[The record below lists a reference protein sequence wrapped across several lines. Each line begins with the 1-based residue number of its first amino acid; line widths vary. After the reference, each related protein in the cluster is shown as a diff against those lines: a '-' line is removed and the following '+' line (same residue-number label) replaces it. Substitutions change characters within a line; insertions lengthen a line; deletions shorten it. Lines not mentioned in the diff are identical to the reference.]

1 MMKHFKRFF
10 TLILAICLLAG
21 VVPGLP
27 GLSANAAK
35 VDDYELLYSNENI
48 GAVSNSPPYYLM
60 FDVSETIVVQSATT
74 YHWNGG
80 KGQAPGS
87 ISIYSDSGTL
97 LGTYAAEG
105 RTGYRGVPNAYWDIF
120 PNIELSPGT
129 YYLLPSDTKTWAHNA
144 ESDNCGFFNIRG
156 YNKPAAS
163 SGYTNSSWAAGE
175 LADALSKGLFP
186 DRLLK
191 ADLTRPISRAD
202 FAAVSVKV
210 YEYLSGTKAVSG
222 SNPFSDTSDPE
233 VVKAYNLGIVNGTGA
248 TVFSPAVILDR
259 EQTATMLTRVYKRLS
274 IPGWSLATDGK
285 HSLAFTRPSSF
296 ADDTAISSWA
306 KDSVYFMV
314 ANGIING
321 VGDHRFA
328 PRDKASAEQA
338 LVLAV
343 RMANKLGDTSSGAE
357 EGKPVPAK
365 GTVTAGDVKI
375 AFGSSSDGTV
385 TISGGQSVS
394 YDGYS
399 TDPDALSSCARV
411 ALSEIPEQP
420 ITLSV
425 KLNRNPSSAA
435 NVETFLFLGI
445 EYKTESGNTGVL
457 FKPLHAT
464 VSDGYATVT
473 NLDLSAYAD
482 FVETARTSGT
492 GGGGDLSR
500 LEAIGFQFI
509 VQAKQLQFFFDAG
522 LGFFKV
528 YASLTD
534 KELTKS
540 GAGRFLVDITFQL
553 AEYQRIGF
561 ETKDRED
568 WPFEVF
574 ITKMASEEGDGTVG
588 QDGVYIPG
596 WTIDGGT
603 INLNAKLFKNDYT
616 SKTVNREIY
625 STMAHELFHFIQ
637 NCYIEPTF
645 SALWFDEASASYYE
659 YKLTG
664 VIPTNYGI
672 HNMRVFDGFVPSFA
686 TVFNLYSAENGYARL
701 PVIQYLQEQL
711 VTDKNYIRAAYD
723 AGGTTFVHDWAPFN
737 IEGVSGKKIYDMAG
751 PFFEMYITGDKL
763 VSYAALSPGNISTS
777 AEFDGVRKKLSYNY
791 SDYGTASASLTI
803 PAFGARF
810 AFIQPLNTAADAE
823 YVINAGSKDAYVVAM
838 VMQGSKCVKTYTGKE
853 GKVIVP
859 AGIHSLLVMVVN
871 ETQVPWTYSLKVSA
885 SRRSGLTPATAEQL
899 EKSSGEFSASIERY
913 EPGKSAVIKSTGKLS
928 LSASKDTG
936 NVSVSI
942 PSLGYVF
949 SGTYESSTGM
959 LRCPEN
965 KAAKTPAAT
974 LLFTYS
980 DDSNGSN
987 SSNPFE
993 TINQGGIISALVYDS
1008 SGKII
1013 AAFTAPF
1020 SPFQIKSP

>member
-1 MMKHFKRFF
+1 MTKHLKRFF
-10 TLILAICLLAG
+10 TLVLALCLLAG
-21 VVPGLP
+21 AVPGVP
-27 GLSANAAK
+27 GQSADAAQ
-35 VDDYELLYSNENI
+35 VDDFELLYSNENI
-48 GAVSNSPPYYLM
+48 GAVSNKPPYYLM
-60 FDVSETIVVQSATT
+60 FDVSETIIVQSATT
-74 YHWNGG
+74 YHWNEG
-80 KGQAPGS
+80 KGQSPGS
-87 ISIYSDSGTL
+87 ISIYKASGSL
-97 LGTYAAEG
+97 LGSYAAQG

-129 YYLLPSDTKTWAHNA
+129 YYLLPSDTESWAHNA

-156 YNKPAAS
+156 YNKPTAS
-163 SGYTNSSWAAGE
+163 GGYTNSSWAAGE
-175 LADALSKGLFP
+175 LADALAKGLFP
-186 DRLLK
+186 DRLLN

-210 YEYLSGTKAVSG
+210 YEYLSGTKATAG
-222 SNPFSDTSDPE
+222 SNPFSDTSDSE
-233 VVKAYNLGIVNGTGA
+233 VVKAYNLGIVNGTGS
-248 TVFSPAVILDR
+248 TTFSPTVILDR
-259 EQTATMLTRVYKRLS
+259 EQTATMLTRAYKRVA
-274 IPGWSLATDGK
+274 IPGWTLPTDGN
-285 HSLAFTRPSSF
+285 HSLEFTRPSPF
-296 ADDTAISSWA
+296 NDDYALSSWA
-306 KDSVYFMV
+306 KESVYFMA
-314 ANGIING
+314 ANKVING
-321 VGDHRFA
+321 VGNNNFA
-328 PRDKASAEQA
+328 PGNKASAEQA

-343 RMANKLGDTSSGAE
+343 RMANKLGGTAKGTED
-357 EGKPVPAK
+357 GKPVPAK
-365 GTVTAGDVKI
+365 GTVTAGDVKLS
-375 AFGSSSDGTV
+375 FGSSSGGTV
-385 TISGGQSVS
+385 TISGNQSVS

-399 TDPDALSSCARV
+399 SDADALSSCARV

-425 KLNRNPSSAA
+425 KLNRNPSSAT

-540 GAGRFLVDITFQL
+540 GAGRFLVDITGQL
-553 AEYQRIGF
+553 AEYKRLGY
-561 ETKDRED
+561 TTTARGV

-574 ITKMASEEGDGTVG
+574 ITKMASEEGDTKVG
-588 QDGVYIPG
+588 NDGVYIPG

-616 SKTVNREIY
+616 SKTVNREIS

-637 NCYIEPTF
+637 NCYVAPTF

-664 VIPTNYGI
+664 VTPTNYDL

-701 PVIQYLQEQL
+701 PVIQYLQEQV
-711 VTDKNYIRAAYD
+711 VTKKNYVRAAYE
-723 AGGTTFVHDWAPFN
+723 AGGTTLVHDWAPLN
-737 IEGVSGKKIYDMAG
+737 IEDVSGKKIYEMAG
-751 PFFEMYITGDKL
+751 PFFEMYITGNKL
-763 VSYAALSPGNISTS
+763 VGNAAISPGNISTS
-777 AEFDGVRKKLSYNY
+777 KDFDSIREKLSYNY
-791 SDYGTASASLTI
+791 SDYGTASESLVI

-810 AFIQPLNTAADAE
+810 VFIQPLNTAADAE

-838 VMQGSKCVKTYTGKE
+838 LMQGNKCVKTYTGKE
-853 GKVIVP
+853 GNVTVP
-859 AGIHSLLVMVVN
+859 AGIHNLLVMVVN
-871 ETQVPWTYSLKVSA
+871 KSQAPWVYTLKVSA
-885 SRRSGLTPATAEQL
+885 SRRSGLKLATAEQL
-899 EKSSGEFSASIERY
+899 EKSSGEFSAAIEQY
-913 EPGKSAVIKSTGKLS
+913 APGKSGVIKTTEKLS
-928 LSASKDTG
+928 LSANKNSG

-942 PSLGYVF
+942 PSLGYTF
-949 SGTYESSTGM
+949 SGIYEASTGL
-959 LRCPEN
+959 LRCQETKGGN
-965 KAAKTPAAT
+965 TTAAT

-980 DDSNGSN
+980 DDSKGSN

-993 TINQGGIISALVYDS
+993 VINQGGFISALVYDS
-1008 SGKII
+1008 TGKII

-1020 SPFQIKSP
+1020 SPFKIGP

>member
-399 TDPDALSSCARV
+399 TDPDALSSCARI
-411 ALSEIPEQP
+411 ALSEIPKQP

-425 KLNRNPSSAA
+425 KLNQAPSSAS
-435 NVETFLFLGI
+435 NVETFLFLGV

-457 FKPLHAT
+457 FQPVHAN
-464 VSDGYATVT
+464 VSGGYATVS

-482 FVETARTSGT
+482 FVETARTAGT
-492 GGGGDLSR
+492 GGGGDLHR

-509 VQAKQLQFFFDAG
+509 VQAKQLQFFFEPN

-528 YASLTD
+528 YASVTD
-534 KELTKS
+534 KQLTKS
-540 GAGRFLVDITFQL
+540 GAGQFLVDINGLL
-553 AEYQRIGF
+553 ADYHLQGF
-561 ETKDRED
+561 ETAARKD

-574 ITKMASEEGDGTVG
+574 ITKMASEKGNGTVG

-596 WTIDGGT
+596 WTINGGV
-603 INLNAKLFKNDYT
+603 INLNAKLFEKNYT
-616 SKTVNREIY
+616 SKTANPQIY

-637 NCYIEPTF
+637 NCYVAPTF
-645 SALWFDEASASYYE
+645 SARWFDEATASYYE

-664 VIPTNYGI
+664 TVPTNYSLL
-672 HNMRVFDGFVPSFA
+672 HMRVFDGFVPSFA
-686 TVFNLYSAENGYARL
+686 TVFNFYSADNGYARL
-701 PVIQYLQEQL
+701 PVIQYLQEQV
-711 VTDKNYIRAAYD
+711 VTDKNYIREAYA
-723 AGGTTFVHDWAPFN
+723 AGGNTLVYDWAPHN
-737 IEGVSGKKIYDMAG
+737 IEGVIGKNIYDMAG

-763 VSYAALSPGNISTS
+763 VSNASLSPGAISTI
-777 AEFDGVRKKLSYNY
+777 ADFDSIRTKLSYDFSN
-791 SDYGTASASLTI
+791 YGTASTNLTI

-810 AFIQPLNTAADAE
+810 AFIQPLKTPADTE

-838 VMQGSKCVKTYTGKE
+838 LMQGTQCIKTYTGKD
-853 GKVIVP
+853 GKVTVP
-859 AGIHSLLVMVVN
+859 AGIHNLLVMVVN
-871 ETQVPWTYSLKVSA
+871 KSQTPWIYSLKVSA
-885 SRRSGLTPATAEQL
+885 SRRSGLAPATAEQL
-899 EKSSGEFSASIERY
+899 DKSSGEFSANIESY
-913 EPGKSAVIKSTGKLS
+913 SPGTSSVIKTTGKLT
-928 LSASKDTG
+928 LSANKNTG
-936 NVSVSI
+936 IVSVSI
-942 PSLGYVF
+942 PSLGYSF
-949 SGTYESSTGM
+949 SGSYNASSGM
-959 LRCPEN
+959 LSCPEN
-965 KAAKTPAAT
+965 KATKTPGAT

-980 DDSNGSN
+980 ESEGGLNP
-987 SSNPFE
+987 SNPFE
-993 TINQGGIISALVYDS
+993 TINQGGYMSAFVYDS
-1008 SGKII
+1008 TGKII
-1013 AAFTAPF
+1013 AVITAPF